1 MALRSRKAT
10 ARSDFVRLDERCRAG
25 CRKLWCDLAA
35 AGRGAKRW
43 RFSRDTERPCWKSLT
58 RIPAGAR
65 TATSYRRRL
74 PGTAGGDLPGG
85 GAERTEQRAT
95 ERRRPGMRRRKTKK
109 GVRLHGGLLFDTRGG
124 DAFYV
129 EKEAPRSGRSGELS
143 SALHRSAPCG
153 RRPSEQLLHGV
164 VTFDIA
170 GL

>member
-1 MALRSRKAT
+1 MEV
-10 ARSDFVRLDERCRAG
+10 FAG
-25 CRKLWCDLAA
+25 H
-35 AGRGAKRW
+35 
-43 RFSRDTERPCWKSLT
+43 
-58 RIPAGAR
+58 R
-65 TATSYRRRL
+65 TALLEKPDADTGGSADRNFVQK
-74 PGTAGGDLPGG
+74 TAPRDCGGDLPGG
-85 GAERTEQRAT
+85 GAERAEQRAT

-143 SALHRSAPCG
+143 PALHRSAPCG

>member
-58 RIPAGAR
+58 RIPVGAR

-109 GVRLHGGLLFDTRGG
+109 GVRLHGGLLFDARGG
-124 DAFYV
+124 DATRFMWRR
-129 EKEAPRSGRSGELS
+129 KLPGAAAPGS
-143 SALHRSAPCG
+143 SPLLCTGALPA
-153 RRPSEQLLHGV
+153 GV
-164 VTFDIA
+164 VPQSSSSTA
-170 GL
+170 S